1 MAKQKK
7 GPYTIKAGR
16 GVRAKVWKNNGK
28 NGEWFNV
35 EIIRTYKDDEGEL
48 QDSTSFS
55 RDDLL
60 QVAYAAEKAF
70 DYILERANRQEEDDD
85 DE

>member
-7 GPYTIKAGR
+7 APHSIKAGR
-16 GVRAKVWKNNGK
+16 GVRAKLWKNSGQ

-35 EIIRTYKDDEGEL
+35 EITRTYKDEEGEL

-60 QVAYAAEKAF
+60 HVAYAAQKAF
-70 DYILERANRQEEDDD
+70 EYILDQSNKQDEDDD
-85 DE
+85 E

>member
-7 GPYTIKAGR
+7 APHSIKAGR
-16 GVRAKVWKNNGK
+16 GVRAKVWKNSGK
-28 NGEWFNV
+28 NGDWFNV
-35 EIIRTYKDDEGEL
+35 EIVRTYTDEEGNF

-60 QVAYAAEKAF
+60 YVAYAAQKSFE
-70 DYILERANRQEEDDD
+70 YIAEQANEQEDGE
-85 DE
+85 

>member
-7 GPYTIKAGR
+7 APYPIKAGR
-16 GVRAKVWKNNGK
+16 GVRAKVWKNKGK
-28 NGEWFNV
+28 NGEWYNV
-35 EIIRTYKDDEGEL
+35 EIIRTYKDDDGDL

-60 QVAYAAEKAF
+60 HVAYAAQRAF
-70 DYILERANRQEEDDD
+70 EYILDRANNQDDTDEE
-85 DE
+85 

>member
-7 GPYTIKAGR
+7 GPHPIKAGR
-16 GVRAKVWKNNGK
+16 GVRAKVWKNSGK
-28 NGEWFNV
+28 NGEWYNV

-60 QVAYAAEKAF
+60 HVAYAAQQAF
-70 DYILERANRQEEDDD
+70 EYILDQANKPDEDDD
-85 DE
+85 E